1 MKKAKVKIKRIMSD
15 KQIIDSVSK
24 QYTETIKEKLK
35 NVECPEHHERP
46 RWKISGSGENL
57 KFELV
62 ECCCQKLIGEVNKA
76 LKPLG
81 IKLG

>member
-15 KQIIDSVSK
+15 RQIVESVSK
-24 QYTETIKEKLK
+24 QFAETIKEKLK
-35 NVECPEHHERP
+35 NVECPKHHERP
-46 RWKISGSGENL
+46 RWTVSGSGENL

-62 ECCCQKLIGEVNKA
+62 EYCCQKLIDEVDKA

-81 IKLG
+81 IKIG